1 MWAPKP
7 MQISTHRD
15 MPNYCTLIDLTGTAN
30 IIHAIKQQNQ
40 AGDGFKHTTT
50 RRTMR
55 ERQNWMDVRSRTMTV
70 SGEAYIIA
78 PKMTQRMPTIMERL
92 SWVCAVRS
100 TETTTMTMN
109 TISTARTA
117 NALFCTRE
125 LRHTNHTRIETHE
138 SNSKPDRSDR

>member
-1 MWAPKP
+1 MWVPNQTHADKHS
-7 MQISTHRD
+7 QIC
-15 MPNYCTLIDLTGTAN
+15 PIIATLIYPMAN

-78 PKMTQRMPTIMERL
+78 PKMTQRMPTIMERF
-92 SWVCAVRS
+92 SWVCAARS

-117 NALFCTRE
+117 SALFCTRE
-125 LRHTNHTRIETHE
+125 LRHTNQTRNQI
-138 SNSKPDRSDR
+138 DRIDRGRKA